1 MHTLQR
7 MAIGSDAE
15 RAPGARPRPPAG
27 PKEPD
32 PLTLRLREIA
42 ESVASPEDALEPM
55 LHAIG
60 DSTGAVAGAVL
71 LYDVR
76 LRLLRLAVEAGLSD
90 EGCKKLRI
98 IRKGEADAWEMP
110 LHGLMNGRAYLID
123 NASQNRFVPRL
134 IDEASEMTTVVC
146 LPLYS
151 GQTPLASVI
160 LVAQKPRRFEERQLH
175 AVEAPLQEM
184 ARSIEAT
191 RRHAEGR
198 TSSAPIPPPPP
209 AGAPAGAPTTAE
221 LADLANLRTTLA
233 RVESERDRLAL
244 ALEAHTGDGA
254 RAADLQGELDRL
266 RARLGEAEA
275 SVARER
281 STREELEAR
290 FAGGATAGRQELQRA
305 QSAVREAENARAAA
319 LADAARLR
327 SELERARLDSVQA
340 PSAPVELDA
349 RVVELLAEVDQLRAG
364 LAEAKAGA
372 AHEQRAREELEG
384 RLAGGVNA
392 GQQELRKA
400 LATARD
406 AERDRMAAVAE
417 AARLRSELE
426 LVRIESTPGPSAPG
440 ERDDRIGPL
449 LAEIDRLRARLAEA
463 EAGAAHEHRAR
474 DELETRLAQGIT
486 AGQQELRRA
495 LEAARVAD
503 EARATSVAEMGRL
516 RAELDRARSEA
527 ARAPGS
533 REEIDARVVELAAE
547 IDRLRTRVAEAEAGA
562 AHQHRAREELEAR
575 LSGGVSSSQQD
586 LRKALDAARR
596 AEQERAAAVA
606 DAARLAAELE
616 RARSAATQTPEETA
630 QAAHR
635 WAELTTEIDRLHTRL
650 AEAEAGAAH
659 EHRAREALEARLGEI
674 TGGASQELQR
684 ALAAARAADEARAAS
699 DAEAARL
706 ADELRAAR
714 ADAARLPELQTAA
727 EARSAELSADVA
739 RLSAGLAAAEARA
752 AEERRA
758 REAVEAKLAAAAA
771 EAERTRDAALAA
783 TRESLEAA
791 ARTELARVAGE
802 LEAASAAALRADEL
816 AASLAES
823 ERGRRELAAALD
835 AARAERAAL
844 ERGAGEREASTVA
857 AYGAELDAL
866 RARLAEAE
874 ATAAREQ
881 RAREALEAAASSDL
895 DRREGDLRAALE
907 SVRVVEEARD
917 RALGELA
924 TARHDLA
931 QSRTGAETL
940 ARDLA
945 ERTTEIE
952 GLTGEIRVVAEA
964 RDEQMRLLEA
974 ARRRNDET
982 AARLADL
989 EAAMA
994 RLYDE
999 RAAADCA
1006 LARVETERDE
1016 LRASH
1021 AAAVAECDR
1030 LTGDIQAAATAKG
1043 DVEEAL
1049 AAALAEAGLRRQEL
1063 ADARARAEELAARVA
1078 DGERALAT
1086 RAAEVGALGTRL
1098 DAVTREADDL
1108 RAAHAAL
1115 GAERDRL
1122 LADLE
1127 GATAGKARLEQS
1139 LQETLEESRAREQA
1153 ALDEARAASTVLAE
1167 RDAALQTLRERL
1179 ASETATRQARIDAL
1193 EAEIDGVRDSAAA
1206 LAAERDRLAADLEG
1220 AAAGKARLEQS
1231 LQETLEE
1238 ARARDEDLR
1247 EIRGRLWETTAH
1259 LDETTR
1265 SLATQND
1272 AAAREIETLTGRVKA
1287 LTIAAHD
1294 LRDAHAAAVA
1304 GSDRL
1309 AADLEGVTAAKAHL
1323 EESFQR
1329 LLEEGRSRDH
1339 EADVNLETARAQ
1351 LWATAARLTELEQR
1365 LVGLGEERTAEVA
1378 ALSARVEGLEAEAD
1392 RLRDVE
1398 VSVGAERDRLA
1409 ASLEGAAAAKAHLE
1423 EALKSALDGARARDQ
1438 EAATL
1443 LQETRGQAWV
1453 VAARLADAEVT
1464 LRALGEE
1471 RQTEV
1476 AALTARAEALTADA
1490 DRIREAEAAAANE
1503 RDHLAAELAGVR
1515 ASHERLEQALGEVRE
1530 RDEAAAIRLADRE
1543 RELDALRAEVES
1555 VRAELASTR
1564 TASSSLQSEL
1574 ESLRG
1579 ELETSQAELEAAR
1592 NELVAARA
1600 TRSAPPPAAPATPAA
1615 AAPRLT
1621 VPRPAG
1627 PEPSMGVRAKAPAS
1641 PAARG
1646 SAPADAPPIPIPEPT
1661 SRVVAVL
1668 DQEGAWNGID
1678 VGDAVLVAP
1687 TDDAVKKLAAD
1698 WPGTI
1703 LANLAAPGVMKALVA
1718 MRGMHAPTR
1727 IVGFIATGAADRAL
1741 PLGAIEP
1748 ASLPL
1753 APDAIV
1759 AALAR
1764 HAPAKGRVV
1773 TVGADV
1779 DALLSLRQALARQG
1793 TSVSLAWD
1801 AKQATDLLD
1810 MVNPH
1815 AVVADLGA
1823 PHDACAVLGRLAA
1836 NSPVPAAVL
1845 IEGTADASSALA
1857 MALNNPDVSS
1867 KILPRKDLLAVLG
1880 RASAAKG
1887 PAPRPSA
1894 VGGVGLRR

>member
-1 MHTLQR
+1 
-7 MAIGSDAE
+7 MAIGTDAD
-15 RAPGARPRPPAG
+15 RAPGARPRPPAA

-42 ESVASPEDALEPM
+42 GSVASPEDALEPM

-134 IDEASEMTTVVC
+134 VDEAGEMTTVVC

-184 ARSIEAT
+184 AHVIEAT
-191 RRHAEGR
+191 RRHAEAR
-198 TSSAPIPPPPP
+198 TSTAPIAPRPTPGP
-209 AGAPAGAPTTAE
+209 GAPAAPPTTAE

-233 RVESERDRLAL
+233 RVEAERDRLAL
-244 ALEAHTGDGA
+244 ALDAHTGDGA
-254 RAADLQGELDRL
+254 RAADLQGELERL

-281 STREELEAR
+281 GTREELETR
-290 FAGGATAGRQELQRA
+290 FAGGATAGRQEVQRA

-319 LADAARLR
+319 LAEAARLR
-327 SELERARLDSVQA
+327 TELERARLDTVQA
-340 PSAPVELDA
+340 ATAPAELDA

-384 RLAGGVNA
+384 RLAGGANA

-400 LATARD
+400 LASARD
-406 AERDRMAAVAE
+406 AERDRMAAIAE
-417 AARLRSELE
+417 VARLRSELE
-426 LVRIESTPGPSAPG
+426 LVRIEATPGPSAPG

-486 AGQQELRRA
+486 TSSQELRRA

-516 RAELDRARSEA
+516 RAELDRARSDA

-533 REEIDARVVELAAE
+533 REEIDGRVVELAVE

-586 LRKALDAARR
+586 LRKALDAARQ
-596 AEQERAAAVA
+596 AEHERVAAVA
-606 DAARLAAELE
+606 ETSRLQAELE
-616 RARSAATQTPEETA
+616 RARLAALETPE
-630 QAAHR
+630 QAAQTANR
-635 WAELTTEIDRLHTRL
+635 WAEFTAEIDRLHTRL

-659 EHRAREALEARLGEI
+659 EHRAREALEARLAEI
-674 TGGASQELQR
+674 TGGASQDLQR
-684 ALAAARAADEARAAS
+684 ALATARGAEDARAVA

-706 ADELRAAR
+706 ADELRTAR
-714 ADAARLPELQTAA
+714 AEAARLPEVQGAAAARTAELAA
-727 EARSAELSADVA
+727 EVER
-739 RLSAGLAAAEARA
+739 LAAAVGEAEARA
-752 AEERRA
+752 TEERRT
-758 REAVEAKLAAAAA
+758 REAIEARLVTDAA
-771 EAERTRDAALAA
+771 EAERMRDAALADA
-783 TRESLEAA
+783 RECAEVAARAELSRVTRELDA
-791 ARTELARVAGE
+791 ARET
-802 LEAASAAALRADEL
+802 ALRADAL
-816 AASLAES
+816 AASLAEA
-823 ERGRRELAAALD
+823 ERGRAELMAALD
-835 AARAERAAL
+835 AARAEGAEAVRETGARATAH
-844 ERGAGEREASTVA
+844 
-857 AYGAELDAL
+857 GAELDAL
-866 RARLAEAE
+866 RVRLADAE

-895 DRREGDLRAALE
+895 DRRESDLRAALE

-917 RALGELA
+917 HALGELT
-924 TARHDLA
+924 TARHELA
-931 QSRTGAETL
+931 QSRTGAEGL
-940 ARDLA
+940 AHDLA
-945 ERTTEIE
+945 DQKAEVERLAAEV
-952 GLTGEIRVVAEA
+952 RVVAEA
-964 RDEQMRLLEA
+964 RDEHGRLLEV
-974 ARRRNDET
+974 ARGRNEEA
-982 AARLADL
+982 AARLVDL

-1016 LRASH
+1016 LRTSH

-1030 LTGDIQAAATAKG
+1030 LSIEIQSATAAKG
-1043 DVEEAL
+1043 RAEEAL
-1049 AAALAEAGLRRQEL
+1049 AAALGEAGAQQQALAAASVRADEL
-1063 ADARARAEELAARVA
+1063 TARIADA
-1078 DGERALAT
+1078 ERALAT
-1086 RAAEVGALGTRL
+1086 RASEVSTLGARL
-1098 DAVTREADDL
+1098 DAATRESDEL
-1108 RAAHAAL
+1108 RTAHAAL
-1115 GAERDRL
+1115 GADRDRL
-1122 LADLE
+1122 VAELE

-1139 LQETLEESRAREQA
+1139 LQETLETSRAREQA
-1153 ALDEARAASTVLAE
+1153 ALDEARVASTALAE
-1167 RDAALQTLRERL
+1167 RDAALRTLGERL
-1179 ASETATRQARIDAL
+1179 ASETATREARIDGL
-1193 EAEIDGVRDSAAA
+1193 VAEIDGVRESAAA

-1231 LQETLEE
+1231 LLATLEE
-1238 ARARDEDLR
+1238 TRTRDEDLR

-1259 LDETTR
+1259 LDETAR
-1265 SLATQND
+1265 SLVTQNE
-1272 AAAREIETLTGRVKA
+1272 ASAREIETLTGRVKA

-1294 LRDAHAAAVA
+1294 LRDAHAAAVS
-1304 GSDRL
+1304 GGDRL

-1323 EESFQR
+1323 EEAFQR
-1329 LLEEGRSRDH
+1329 VLEEGRARDH
-1339 EADVNLETARAQ
+1339 EADTNLETARTQ
-1351 LWATAARLTELEQR
+1351 LWATAARLTEVEQR
-1365 LVGLGEERTAEVA
+1365 LVGLGEERVAEATAFA
-1378 ALSARVEGLEAEAD
+1378 ARVEGLEAEAD

-1398 VSVGAERDRLA
+1398 MTVSAERDRLA
-1409 ASLEGAAAAKAHLE
+1409 ASLEGAAAAKSHLE
-1423 EALKSALDGARARDQ
+1423 EALKSALDGARSRDQ
-1438 EAATL
+1438 ETAAL

-1453 VAARLADAEVT
+1453 AATRLSDAEVT
-1464 LRALGEE
+1464 LRALAEE
-1471 RQTEV
+1471 RTTEV
-1476 AALTARAEALTADA
+1476 EALTARAEALTADA
-1490 DRIREAEAAAANE
+1490 DRLRETEAAAVSE

-1515 ASHERLEQALGEVRE
+1515 ASHERLEQALAEVRE
-1530 RDEAAAIRLADRE
+1530 RDEAAATRLADRE
-1543 RELDALRAEVES
+1543 RELDGLRAELTAARTDVES
-1555 VRAELASTR
+1555 TRAELESSRAAVASAR
-1564 TASSSLQSEL
+1564 ADAESSRAEL
-1574 ESLRG
+1574 ESARA
-1579 ELETSQAELEAAR
+1579 EMEETRAELESAR
-1592 NELVAARA
+1592 GA
-1600 TRSAPPPAAPATPAA
+1600 RSAAPPAAPATPSAAPRPA
-1615 AAPRLT
+1615 AAP
-1621 VPRPAG
+1621 PGG
-1627 PEPSMGVRAKAPAS
+1627 PVSSM
-1641 PAARG
+1641 AARLK
-1646 SAPADAPPIPIPEPT
+1646 PPPSGLARPSSSTATPPQPVPEPT
-1661 SRVVAVL
+1661 SGVVAVL

-1678 VGDAVLVAP
+1678 LGAVVSVVA
-1687 TDDAVKKLAAD
+1687 TDEAVRKLAAD
-1698 WPGTI
+1698 WPGTV
-1703 LANLAAPGVMKALVA
+1703 LANLAAPGVMKALVT
-1718 MRGMHAPTR
+1718 MRGMHAPSR
-1727 IVGFIATGAADRAL
+1727 IVGFIATGPDRAL
-1741 PLGAIEP
+1741 PLGVIEP

-1764 HAPAKGRVV
+1764 HAPAKARVV

-1779 DALLSLRQALARQG
+1779 DALLSLRQALARAG

-1801 AKQATDLLD
+1801 GKQATDLLD
-1810 MVNPH
+1810 MVHPH

-1823 PHDACAVLGRLAA
+1823 PYDACAVLGRLAA
-1836 NSPVPAAVL
+1836 SSPVPATVL
-1845 IEGTADASSALA
+1845 IEGTADASAALA
-1857 MALNNPDVSS
+1857 MALNNPDVAA
-1867 KILPRKDLLAVLG
+1867 KILSRKDLLAVLG
-1880 RASAAKG
+1880 RSAAAKG
-1887 PAPRPSA
+1887 PAIRPPVAGA
-1894 VGGVGLRR
+1894 VGARR